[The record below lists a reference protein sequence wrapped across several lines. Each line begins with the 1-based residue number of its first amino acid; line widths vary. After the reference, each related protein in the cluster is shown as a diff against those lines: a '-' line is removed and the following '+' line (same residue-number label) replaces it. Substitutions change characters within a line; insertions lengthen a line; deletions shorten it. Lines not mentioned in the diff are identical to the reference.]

1 MLRFFDEDF
10 WKKNVIF
17 EGSQSLRALQP
28 FNKLS
33 GFDSR
38 LFKNSV
44 MPLGLIHTN
53 QCSLCIGWC
62 ELNLVNQNVRWNNE
76 IY

>member
-1 MLRFFDEDF
+1 
-10 WKKNVIF
+10 VIF
-17 EGSQSLRALQP
+17 EGSQSITALQA

-33 GFDSR
+33 GFASR

-44 MPLGLIHTN
+44 MSLGLIHTN
-53 QCSLCIGWC
+53 QCTLCIGWC
-62 ELNLVNQNVRWNNE
+62 ELNLVNQNARWNNK